1 MSSTRQNSS
10 QYFCCLSHCMSR
22 STQIGQ
28 LIYFVVPDPD
38 RNPEFCLRNK
48 QPPPMRVLR
57 GTKTFLDPR
66 ILSTKYTECSMCVL
80 CGINRPDVLLA
91 YAVGTIAGIC
101 DLRRLQLG
109 RCGELIRRA
118 LLAPGCCLLS
128 MKYTSSRVPCIRWQG
143 FDTVFSEGR

>member
-1 MSSTRQNSS
+1 
-10 QYFCCLSHCMSR
+10 
-22 STQIGQ
+22 
-28 LIYFVVPDPD
+28 
-38 RNPEFCLRNK
+38 
-48 QPPPMRVLR
+48 
-57 GTKTFLDPR
+57 
-66 ILSTKYTECSMCVL
+66 MCVL

-128 MKYTSSRVPCIRWQG
+128 TKYTSSLVPCIWWQG
-143 FDTVFSEGR
+143 FDTVFSEVR